1 MFRNIRRSEATE
13 LFSFRSSNHTST
25 YIQDNIFTIMQQPHQ
40 IYLTRFQQQSLYMG
54 ARDERDIAARRTGKT
69 DGLVAPYVWMTS
81 NSMPGMLGAWVAVSR
96 QQGFSK
102 TIPGT
107 MAAMERMFG
116 FQIGIH
122 MGWGRPPK
130 HVRPSIF
137 KPKSYEN
144 IIWFANGA
152 QWALIS
158 LSQTASANS
167 YTFSACVGDECRF
180 FPKKKV
186 DEELMPA
193 LSGQTHPLGDINFS
207 DYNPLY
213 RSTRFVSDASL
224 TAKGSWL
231 EREDEKLDLEIET
244 GRFKGKTYRWVQN
257 ELEEYADKI
266 IRYNDLLYNAKKTGH
281 SLRVVSVE
289 EKTMIRAVALKMLKH
304 EGMFRILPNHG
315 NRITKNMVDMAVY
328 YKLVTAED
336 AELIYDYEYLI
347 TPDEDFEMQMFL
359 RSKKFQDDYLRELR
373 RSAFVVRRA
382 STLENVD
389 VLGEEYIRQMKRDL
403 PPYTFMVS
411 ILNVKIKKSN
421 DGFYS
426 NLDIDHVHGYIPD
439 EIDPL
444 SQANFRT
451 EKATGIIGGKKIT
464 SESYQPDFKE
474 LSERNDC
481 RMDADCV
488 NDLPLYLAFDYNANI
503 NTLVVGQVYQRDG
516 VEAVNV
522 IKSFYVKNE
531 RKLRELV
538 DDFSHYY
545 APKRAVNR
553 DVVYYYDATAKQ
565 GASYALTDERFYQ
578 AVIKELERN
587 GWNVT
592 AIDMGVPEK
601 HEVKHRII
609 NNALAGIEYPAIRI
623 NQTQNPD
630 LIIAL
635 QLCEVSI
642 GYQGFRKDKSQEK
655 KAETED
661 NLPLQ
666 QRTDFTDAFDSL
678 YLGCKFWRGNIG
690 WFVLPDGRNV

>member
-1 MFRNIRRSEATE
+1 
-13 LFSFRSSNHTST
+13 
-25 YIQDNIFTIMQQPHQ
+25 MQQPHQ

-231 EREDEKLDLEIET
+231 EREDEKLDLEIEM
-244 GRFKGKTYRWVQN
+244 GKFKGKTYRWVQG
-257 ELEEYADKI
+257 ELEDYADKV

-281 SLRVVSVE
+281 TPHVVPAEV
-289 EKTMIRAVALKMLKH
+289 KTMIRAVALKMLKH

-315 NRITKNMVDMAVY
+315 KKITKNMVDMAVN
-328 YKLVTAED
+328 YKLVTADD
-336 AELIYDYEYLI
+336 AELIYDYEYLL
-347 TPDEDFEMQMFL
+347 TPEEDFEMQMFL
-359 RSKKFQDDYLRELR
+359 RSKKFQDEYLRELR

-426 NLDIDHVHGYIPD
+426 NLDIDHVHGYIND
-439 EIDPL
+439 SVIDPL
-444 SQANFRT
+444 TMANWST
-451 EKATGIIGGKKIT
+451 QKATGIIDGKKIT
-464 SESYQPDFKE
+464 SESYQPDLKE

-516 VEAVNV
+516 VEAVNI

-538 DDFSHYY
+538 DDFSRYY

-553 DVVYYYDATAKQ
+553 DVVYFYDATAKQ

-609 NNALAGIEYPAIRI
+609 NNGLAGIEYPAIRI
-623 NQTQNPD
+623 NQLNNPD
-630 LIIAL
+630 LIIAM

-655 KAETED
+655 KPETEE

>member
-1 MFRNIRRSEATE
+1 
-13 LFSFRSSNHTST
+13 
-25 YIQDNIFTIMQQPHQ
+25 MQQPHQ

-257 ELEEYADKI
+257 ELEEYADKV

-289 EKTMIRAVALKMLKH
+289 EKTIIRAVALKMLKH

-315 NRITKNMVDMAVY
+315 NRITKNMVDMAVN

-336 AELIYDYEYLI
+336 AKLIYDYEYLI

-464 SESYQPDFKE
+464 SESYQPDLKE

-481 RMDADCV
+481 RMDSDCV

-516 VEAVNV
+516 LEAVNV

-609 NNALAGIEYPAIRI
+609 NNGLAGIEYPAIRI
-623 NQTQNPD
+623 NQPNNPD

>member
-1 MFRNIRRSEATE
+1 
-13 LFSFRSSNHTST
+13 
-25 YIQDNIFTIMQQPHQ
+25 MQQPHQ

-257 ELEEYADKI
+257 ELEEYADKV

-289 EKTMIRAVALKMLKH
+289 EKTIIRAVALKMLKH

-315 NRITKNMVDMAVY
+315 KKITKNMVDMAVN

-464 SESYQPDFKE
+464 AESYQPDLKE

-481 RMDADCV
+481 RMDSDCI

-609 NNALAGIEYPAIRI
+609 NNGLAGIEYPAIRI
-623 NQTQNPD
+623 NQPNNPD

-655 KAETED
+655 KPETED

>member
-1 MFRNIRRSEATE
+1 
-13 LFSFRSSNHTST
+13 
-25 YIQDNIFTIMQQPHQ
+25 MQQPHQ

-257 ELEEYADKI
+257 ELEEYADKV

-289 EKTMIRAVALKMLKH
+289 EKTIIRAVALKMLKH

-315 NRITKNMVDMAVY
+315 KKITKNMVDMAVN

-464 SESYQPDFKE
+464 SESYQPDLKE

-481 RMDADCV
+481 RMDSDCV

-516 VEAVNV
+516 LEAVNV

-553 DVVYYYDATAKQ
+553 DVVYFYDATAKQ

-578 AVIKELERN
+578 AVIKELEHN

-609 NNALAGIEYPAIRI
+609 NNGLAGIEYPAIRI
-623 NQTQNPD
+623 NQPNNPD

>member
-1 MFRNIRRSEATE
+1 
-13 LFSFRSSNHTST
+13 
-25 YIQDNIFTIMQQPHQ
+25 MQQPHQ

-257 ELEEYADKI
+257 ELEEYADKV

-289 EKTMIRAVALKMLKH
+289 EKTIIRAVTLKMLKH

-315 NRITKNMVDMAVY
+315 KKITKNMVDMAVN

-464 SESYQPDFKE
+464 SESYQPDLKE

-481 RMDADCV
+481 RMDSDCV

-516 VEAVNV
+516 LEAVNV

-553 DVVYYYDATAKQ
+553 DVVYFYDATAKQ

-592 AIDMGVPEK
+592 AIDMGVPEQ

-609 NNALAGIEYPAIRI
+609 NNGLAGIEYPAIRI
-623 NQTQNPD
+623 NQPNNPD
-630 LIIAL
+630 LIIAM

-655 KAETED
+655 KPETED

>member
-1 MFRNIRRSEATE
+1 
-13 LFSFRSSNHTST
+13 
-25 YIQDNIFTIMQQPHQ
+25 MQQPHQ

-257 ELEEYADKI
+257 KLEEYADKV

-289 EKTMIRAVALKMLKH
+289 EKTIIRAVALKMLKH

-315 NRITKNMVDMAVY
+315 NRITKNMVDMAVN

-336 AELIYDYEYLI
+336 AKLIYDYEYLI

-464 SESYQPDFKE
+464 SESYQPDLKE

-481 RMDADCV
+481 RMDSDCV

-516 VEAVNV
+516 LEAVNV

-553 DVVYYYDATAKQ
+553 DVVYFYDATAKQ

-592 AIDMGVPEK
+592 AIDMGVPEQ

-609 NNALAGIEYPAIRI
+609 NNGLAGIEYPAIRI
-623 NQTQNPD
+623 NQPNNPD
-630 LIIAL
+630 LIIAM

-655 KAETED
+655 KPETED

>member
-1 MFRNIRRSEATE
+1 
-13 LFSFRSSNHTST
+13 
-25 YIQDNIFTIMQQPHQ
+25 MQQPHQ

-257 ELEEYADKI
+257 ELEEYADKV

-289 EKTMIRAVALKMLKH
+289 EKTIIRAVALKMLKH

-315 NRITKNMVDMAVY
+315 NRITKNMVDMAVN

-464 SESYQPDFKE
+464 SESYQPDLKE

-481 RMDADCV
+481 RMDSDCV

-516 VEAVNV
+516 LEAVNV

-553 DVVYYYDATAKQ
+553 DVVYFYDATAKQ

-592 AIDMGVPEK
+592 AIDMGVPEQ

-609 NNALAGIEYPAIRI
+609 NNGLAGIEYPAIRI
-623 NQTQNPD
+623 NQPNNPD
-630 LIIAL
+630 LIIAM

-655 KAETED
+655 KPETED

>member
-1 MFRNIRRSEATE
+1 
-13 LFSFRSSNHTST
+13 
-25 YIQDNIFTIMQQPHQ
+25 MQQPHQ

-257 ELEEYADKI
+257 ELEEYADKV

-289 EKTMIRAVALKMLKH
+289 EKTIIRAVALKMLKH

-315 NRITKNMVDMAVY
+315 NRITKNMVDMAVN

-464 SESYQPDFKE
+464 AESYQPDLKE

-481 RMDADCV
+481 RMDSDCI

-553 DVVYYYDATAKQ
+553 DVVYFYDATAKQ

-609 NNALAGIEYPAIRI
+609 NNGLAGIEYPAIRI
-623 NQTQNPD
+623 NQPNNPD

-655 KAETED
+655 KPETED

>member
-1 MFRNIRRSEATE
+1 
-13 LFSFRSSNHTST
+13 
-25 YIQDNIFTIMQQPHQ
+25 MQQPHQ

-224 TAKGSWL
+224 TEKGSWL

-244 GRFKGKTYRWVQN
+244 GKFKGKTYRWVQG
-257 ELEEYADKI
+257 ELEDYADKV

-281 SLRVVSVE
+281 TPHVVPAEV
-289 EKTMIRAVALKMLKH
+289 KTMIRAVALKMLKH

-315 NRITKNMVDMAVY
+315 KKITKNMVDMAVN

-336 AELIYDYEYLI
+336 AELIYDYEYLL
-347 TPDEDFEMQMFL
+347 TPEEDFEMQMFL

-426 NLDIDHVHGYIPD
+426 NLDIDHVHGYIND
-439 EIDPL
+439 SGIDPL
-444 SQANFRT
+444 TMANWST
-451 EKATGIIGGKKIT
+451 QKATGIIDGKKIT
-464 SESYQPDFKE
+464 SESYQPDLKE

-538 DDFSHYY
+538 DDFSRYY

-553 DVVYYYDATAKQ
+553 DVVYYYDSTAKQ

-609 NNALAGIEYPAIRI
+609 NNGLAGIEYPAIRI
-623 NQTQNPD
+623 NQLNNPD

-655 KAETED
+655 KPETEE

-666 QRTDFTDAFDSL
+666 QRTDFTDAFDTL

>member
-1 MFRNIRRSEATE
+1 
-13 LFSFRSSNHTST
+13 
-25 YIQDNIFTIMQQPHQ
+25 MQQPHQ

-231 EREDEKLDLEIET
+231 EREDEKLDWEIET

-257 ELEEYADKI
+257 ELEEYADKV

-289 EKTMIRAVALKMLKH
+289 EKTIIRAVALKMLKH

-315 NRITKNMVDMAVY
+315 KKITKNMVDMAVN

-444 SQANFRT
+444 SQAKFRT

-464 SESYQPDFKE
+464 AESYQPDLKE

-481 RMDADCV
+481 RMDSDCI

-587 GWNVT
+587 GWKVT

-609 NNALAGIEYPAIRI
+609 NNGLAGIEYPAIRI
-623 NQTQNPD
+623 NQPNNPD

-655 KAETED
+655 KPETED

>member
-1 MFRNIRRSEATE
+1 
-13 LFSFRSSNHTST
+13 
-25 YIQDNIFTIMQQPHQ
+25 MQQPHL
-40 IYLTRFQQQSLYMG
+40 IYLTKFQQQSLYMS
-54 ARDERDIAARRTGKT
+54 AKDERVIAARRVGKT
-69 DGLVAPYVWMTS
+69 DGLVAPYVWMAS

-96 QQGFSK
+96 QQGFGK

-116 FQIGIH
+116 FTQGIH
-122 MGWGRPPK
+122 FGWGRPPK
-130 HVRPSIF
+130 HAREAIF
-137 KPKSYEN
+137 KPKSYDN

-152 QWALIS
+152 QWVLIS

-167 YTFSACVGDECRF
+167 YTFSAMVGDEARF
-180 FPKKKV
+180 FPYKKV
-186 DEELMPA
+186 TDELMPA
-193 LSGQTHPLGDINFS
+193 LSGQTHPLGNINFT

-213 RSTRFVSDASL
+213 KSTRFLSDASL
-224 TAKGSWL
+224 TTKGSWL
-231 EREDEKLDLEIET
+231 EREEEKLDLTIES
-244 GRFKGKTYRWVQN
+244 GKFQGKTYRWVQ
-257 ELEEYADKI
+257 EQLEDYANKI
-266 IRYNDLLYNAKKTGH
+266 IRYNDLIYNAKKTGH
-281 SLRVVSVE
+281 TPHAVPHDLRLMV
-289 EKTMIRAVALKMLKH
+289 RAIALKMIKH
-304 EGMFRILPNHG
+304 EGQFKILPNHG
-315 NRITKNMVDMAVY
+315 NQLTKNMVDMAVN
-328 YKLVTAED
+328 YKLVDAAD
-336 AELIYDYEYLI
+336 AELIYDYEYLF
-347 TPDEDFEMQMFL
+347 TEEEWWEMQMFD
-359 RSKKFQDDYLRELR
+359 KADKFRDDYLRELR
-373 RSAFVVRRA
+373 RSAFLVRRA
-382 STLENVD
+382 STLDNVD
-389 VLGEEYIRQMKRDL
+389 LLTEDYIRTMKRDL
-403 PPYTFMVS
+403 PNYTFMVS

-426 NLDIDHVHGYIPD
+426 NLDIDHVHGYTCD

-444 SQANFRT
+444 SQANWST
-451 EKATGIIGGKKIT
+451 KKATGIIGGKKIT

-481 RMDADCV
+481 RMDSDCV

-516 VEAVNV
+516 MEAVNV

-553 DVVYYYDATAKQ
+553 DVVYFYDATAKQ

-630 LIIAL
+630 LIIAM

>member
-1 MFRNIRRSEATE
+1 
-13 LFSFRSSNHTST
+13 
-25 YIQDNIFTIMQQPHQ
+25 MQQPHQ

-130 HVRPSIF
+130 QVRPSIF

-244 GRFKGKTYRWVQN
+244 GKFKGKTYRWVQS
-257 ELEEYADKI
+257 ELEDYADKV
-266 IRYNDLLYNAKKTGH
+266 IRYNDLLYNARKTGH
-281 SLRVVSVE
+281 TPHVVPAEV
-289 EKTMIRAVALKMLKH
+289 KAMIRAVALKMLKH

-315 NRITKNMVDMAVY
+315 KKITKNMVDMAVN

-347 TPDEDFEMQMFL
+347 TPEEDFEMQMFL
-359 RSKKFQDDYLRELR
+359 RSKKFQDGYLRELR

-464 SESYQPDFKE
+464 SESYQPDLKE

-538 DDFSHYY
+538 DDFSRYY
-545 APKRAVNR
+545 SPKRAVNR
-553 DVVYYYDATAKQ
+553 DVVYFYDATAKQ

-592 AIDMGVPEK
+592 GIDMGVPEK

-609 NNALAGIEYPAIRI
+609 NNGLAGIEYPAIRI
-623 NQTQNPD
+623 NQLNNPD
-630 LIIAL
+630 LIIAM

-655 KAETED
+655 KPETEE

>member
-1 MFRNIRRSEATE
+1 
-13 LFSFRSSNHTST
+13 
-25 YIQDNIFTIMQQPHQ
+25 MQQPHQ

-257 ELEEYADKI
+257 ELEEYADKV
-266 IRYNDLLYNAKKTGH
+266 IRYNDLLYNAKKMGH

-289 EKTMIRAVALKMLKH
+289 EKTIIRAVALKMLKH

-315 NRITKNMVDMAVY
+315 KRITKNMVDMAVN

-464 SESYQPDFKE
+464 SESYQPDLKE

-481 RMDADCV
+481 RMDSDCV

-553 DVVYYYDATAKQ
+553 DVVYFYDSTAKQ

-623 NQTQNPD
+623 NQPNNPD

>member
-1 MFRNIRRSEATE
+1 
-13 LFSFRSSNHTST
+13 
-25 YIQDNIFTIMQQPHQ
+25 MQQPHQ
-40 IYLTRFQQQSLYMG
+40 IYLTRFQQQSLYMS

-244 GRFKGKTYRWVQN
+244 GKFKGKTYRWVQG
-257 ELEEYADKI
+257 ELEDYADKV

-281 SLRVVSVE
+281 APHVVPAEV
-289 EKTMIRAVALKMLKH
+289 KTMIRAVALKMLKH

-315 NRITKNMVDMAVY
+315 KKITKNMVDMAVN

-336 AELIYDYEYLI
+336 AELIYDYEYLL
-347 TPDEDFEMQMFL
+347 TPEEDFEMQMFL
-359 RSKKFQDDYLRELR
+359 RSKKFLDGYLRELR

-426 NLDIDHVHGYIPD
+426 NLDIDHVHGYIND
-439 EIDPL
+439 SGIDPL
-444 SQANFRT
+444 TMANWST
-451 EKATGIIGGKKIT
+451 QKATGIIDGKKIT
-464 SESYQPDFKE
+464 SESYQPDLKE

-538 DDFSHYY
+538 DDFSRYY

-553 DVVYYYDATAKQ
+553 DVVYFYDATAKQ

-592 AIDMGVPEK
+592 GIDMGVPEK

-609 NNALAGIEYPAIRI
+609 NNGLAGIEYPAIRI
-623 NQTQNPD
+623 NQLNNPD
-630 LIIAL
+630 LIIAM

-655 KAETED
+655 KPETEE

>member
-1 MFRNIRRSEATE
+1 
-13 LFSFRSSNHTST
+13 
-25 YIQDNIFTIMQQPHQ
+25 MQQPHQ
-40 IYLTRFQQQSLYMG
+40 IYLTRFQQQSLYMS

-144 IIWFANGA
+144 IIWFANGS

-244 GRFKGKTYRWVQN
+244 GKFKGKTYRWVQG
-257 ELEEYADKI
+257 ELEDYADKV

-281 SLRVVSVE
+281 TPHVVPAEV
-289 EKTMIRAVALKMLKH
+289 KAMIRAVALKMLKH

-315 NRITKNMVDMAVY
+315 KKITKNMVDMAVN

-336 AELIYDYEYLI
+336 AELIYDYEYLL
-347 TPDEDFEMQMFL
+347 TPEEDFEMQMFL

-426 NLDIDHVHGYIPD
+426 NLDIDHVHGYIND
-439 EIDPL
+439 SGIDPL
-444 SQANFRT
+444 TMANWST
-451 EKATGIIGGKKIT
+451 QNATGIIDGKKIT
-464 SESYQPDFKE
+464 SESYQPDLKE

-538 DDFSHYY
+538 DDFSRYY

-553 DVVYYYDATAKQ
+553 DVVYFYDATAKQ

-609 NNALAGIEYPAIRI
+609 NNGLAGIEYPAIRI
-623 NQTQNPD
+623 NQLNNPD
-630 LIIAL
+630 LIIAM

-655 KAETED
+655 KPETEE

>member
-1 MFRNIRRSEATE
+1 
-13 LFSFRSSNHTST
+13 
-25 YIQDNIFTIMQQPHQ
+25 MQQPHQ

-257 ELEEYADKI
+257 ELEEYADKV

-289 EKTMIRAVALKMLKH
+289 EKTIIRAVALKMLKH

-315 NRITKNMVDMAVY
+315 NRITKNMVDMAVN

-464 SESYQPDFKE
+464 SESYQPDLKE

-481 RMDADCV
+481 RMDSDCV

-553 DVVYYYDATAKQ
+553 DVVYYYDSTAKQ
-565 GASYALTDERFYQ
+565 GASYALTDERYYQ

-592 AIDMGVPEK
+592 AIDMGVPER

-609 NNALAGIEYPAIRI
+609 NNGLAGIEYPAIRI
-623 NQTQNPD
+623 NQPNNPD

-655 KAETED
+655 KPETED

>member
-1 MFRNIRRSEATE
+1 
-13 LFSFRSSNHTST
+13 
-25 YIQDNIFTIMQQPHQ
+25 MQQPHQ

-207 DYNPLY
+207 DYNPFY

-231 EREDEKLDLEIET
+231 EREDEKLNLKIET
-244 GRFKGKTYRWVQN
+244 GMFKGKTYRWVQS
-257 ELEEYADKI
+257 ELEDYADKV
-266 IRYNDLLYNAKKTGH
+266 IRYNDLLYNARKTGH
-281 SLRVVSVE
+281 TPHVVPAEV
-289 EKTMIRAVALKMLKH
+289 KTMIRAVALKMLKH

-315 NRITKNMVDMAVY
+315 KKITKNMVDMAVN

-347 TPDEDFEMQMFL
+347 TPEEDFEMQMFL
-359 RSKKFQDDYLRELR
+359 RSKKFQDGYLRELR

-481 RMDADCV
+481 RMDADCM

-545 APKRAVNR
+545 APKRAVKR
-553 DVVYYYDATAKQ
+553 DVVYFYDATAKQ

-578 AVIKELERN
+578 AVIKELKRN
-587 GWNVT
+587 GWDVT

-609 NNALAGIEYPAIRI
+609 NNGLAGIEYPAIRI
-623 NQTQNPD
+623 NQPNNPD
-630 LIIAL
+630 LIIAM

-655 KAETED
+655 KPETEE

-678 YLGCKFWRGNIG
+678 YLGCKFWRSNIC
-690 WFVLPDGRNV
+690 WFVLPNGRNV

>member
-1 MFRNIRRSEATE
+1 
-13 LFSFRSSNHTST
+13 
-25 YIQDNIFTIMQQPHQ
+25 MQQPHQ

-244 GRFKGKTYRWVQN
+244 GKFKGKTYRWVQG
-257 ELEEYADKI
+257 ELEDYADKV

-281 SLRVVSVE
+281 TPHVVPAEV
-289 EKTMIRAVALKMLKH
+289 KTMIRAVALKMLKH
-304 EGMFRILPNHG
+304 EGIFRILPNHG
-315 NRITKNMVDMAVY
+315 KKITKNMVDMAVN

-336 AELIYDYEYLI
+336 AELIYDYEYLL
-347 TPDEDFEMQMFL
+347 TPEEDFEMQMFL
-359 RSKKFQDDYLRELR
+359 RSKKFQDEYLRELR

-464 SESYQPDFKE
+464 SESYQPDLKE

-545 APKRAVNR
+545 APKRAVKR
-553 DVVYYYDATAKQ
+553 DVVYFYDATAKQ

-578 AVIKELERN
+578 AVIKELKRN
-587 GWNVT
+587 GWDVT

-609 NNALAGIEYPAIRI
+609 NNGLAGIEYPAIRI
-623 NQTQNPD
+623 NQPNNPD
-630 LIIAL
+630 LIIAM

-655 KAETED
+655 KPETEE

-678 YLGCKFWRGNIG
+678 YLGCKFWRSNIC

>member
-1 MFRNIRRSEATE
+1 MSADFKSAGTPNGRKDAAK
-13 LFSFRSSNHTST
+13 ST
-25 YIQDNIFTIMQQPHQ
+25 YIQDNNFTIMQQPHQ

-213 RSTRFVSDASL
+213 CSTRFVSDASL

-244 GRFKGKTYRWVQN
+244 GKFKGKTYRWVQG
-257 ELEEYADKI
+257 ELEDYADKV

-281 SLRVVSVE
+281 TPHVVPAEV
-289 EKTMIRAVALKMLKH
+289 KTMIRAVVLKMLKH

-315 NRITKNMVDMAVY
+315 KKITKNMVDMAVN

-336 AELIYDYEYLI
+336 AELIYDYEYLL
-347 TPDEDFEMQMFL
+347 TPEEDFEMQMFL
-359 RSKKFQDDYLRELR
+359 RSKKFQDEYLRELR

-464 SESYQPDFKE
+464 AESYQPDLKE

-481 RMDADCV
+481 RMDSDCV

-592 AIDMGVPEK
+592 AIDMGVPEQ

-609 NNALAGIEYPAIRI
+609 NNGLAGIEYPAIRI
-623 NQTQNPD
+623 NQPNNPD

-655 KAETED
+655 KPETED

>member
-1 MFRNIRRSEATE
+1 
-13 LFSFRSSNHTST
+13 
-25 YIQDNIFTIMQQPHQ
+25 MQQPHQ

-224 TAKGSWL
+224 TAKSSWL
-231 EREDEKLDLEIET
+231 EREEEKLDLEIET
-244 GRFKGKTYRWVQN
+244 GMFKGKTYRWVQG
-257 ELEEYADKI
+257 ELEEYADKV

-281 SLRVVSVE
+281 TPHVVPAKV
-289 EKTMIRAVALKMLKH
+289 KTMIRAVALKMLKH

-315 NRITKNMVDMAVY
+315 QKVTKNMVDMAVN

-336 AELIYDYEYLI
+336 AELIYDYEYLL
-347 TPDEDFEMQMFL
+347 TPEEDFEMQMFL
-359 RSKKFQDDYLRELR
+359 RSKKFQDEYLRELR

-464 SESYQPDFKE
+464 AESYQPDLKE

-481 RMDADCV
+481 RMDSDCI

-609 NNALAGIEYPAIRI
+609 NDGLAGIEYPAIRI
-623 NQTQNPD
+623 NQPNNPD

-655 KAETED
+655 KPETED

>member
-1 MFRNIRRSEATE
+1 
-13 LFSFRSSNHTST
+13 
-25 YIQDNIFTIMQQPHQ
+25 MQQPHQ

-257 ELEEYADKI
+257 ELEEYADKV

-289 EKTMIRAVALKMLKH
+289 EKTIIRAVALKMLKH

-315 NRITKNMVDMAVY
+315 KEITKNMVDMAVN

-464 SESYQPDFKE
+464 AESYQPDLKE

-481 RMDADCV
+481 RMDSDCI

-553 DVVYYYDATAKQ
+553 DVVYFYDSTAKQ
-565 GASYALTDERFYQ
+565 GASYALTDERYYQ

-592 AIDMGVPEK
+592 AIDMGVPER

-623 NQTQNPD
+623 NQPNNPD

>member
-1 MFRNIRRSEATE
+1 
-13 LFSFRSSNHTST
+13 
-25 YIQDNIFTIMQQPHQ
+25 MQQPHQ

-244 GRFKGKTYRWVQN
+244 GKFKGKTYRWVQG
-257 ELEEYADKI
+257 ELEDYADKV
-266 IRYNDLLYNAKKTGH
+266 IRYNDLLYNAKKTRH
-281 SLRVVSVE
+281 TPHVVPAEV
-289 EKTMIRAVALKMLKH
+289 KTMIRAVALKMLKH

-315 NRITKNMVDMAVY
+315 KKITKNMVDMAVN

-336 AELIYDYEYLI
+336 AELIYDYEYLL
-347 TPDEDFEMQMFL
+347 TPEEDFEMQMFL
-359 RSKKFQDDYLRELR
+359 RSKKFQDEYLRELR

-426 NLDIDHVHGYIPD
+426 NLDIDHVHGYIND
-439 EIDPL
+439 SGIDPL
-444 SQANFRT
+444 TMANWST
-451 EKATGIIGGKKIT
+451 QKATGIIDGKKIT
-464 SESYQPDFKE
+464 SESYQPDLKE

-531 RKLRELV
+531 RKLR
-538 DDFSHYY
+538 
-545 APKRAVNR
+545 
-553 DVVYYYDATAKQ
+553 DVVYFYDATAKQ

-578 AVIKELERN
+578 AVIKELKRN

-592 AIDMGVPEK
+592 GIDMGVPEK

-609 NNALAGIEYPAIRI
+609 NNGLAGIEYPAIRI
-623 NQTQNPD
+623 NQLNNPD
-630 LIIAL
+630 LIIAM

-655 KAETED
+655 KPETEE

>member
-1 MFRNIRRSEATE
+1 
-13 LFSFRSSNHTST
+13 
-25 YIQDNIFTIMQQPHQ
+25 MQQPHQ

-257 ELEEYADKI
+257 ELEEYADKV

-289 EKTMIRAVALKMLKH
+289 EKTIIRAVALKMLKH

-315 NRITKNMVDMAVY
+315 NRITKNMVDMAVN

-464 SESYQPDFKE
+464 SESYQPDLKE

-481 RMDADCV
+481 RMDSDCI

-609 NNALAGIEYPAIRI
+609 NNGLAGIEYPAIRI
-623 NQTQNPD
+623 NQPNNPD

>member
-1 MFRNIRRSEATE
+1 
-13 LFSFRSSNHTST
+13 
-25 YIQDNIFTIMQQPHQ
+25 MQQPHQ

-257 ELEEYADKI
+257 ELEEYADKV

-289 EKTMIRAVALKMLKH
+289 EKTIIRAVALKMLKH

-315 NRITKNMVDMAVY
+315 KRITKNMVDMAVN

-464 SESYQPDFKE
+464 SESYQPDLKE

-531 RKLRELV
+531 RKLRDLV

-609 NNALAGIEYPAIRI
+609 NNGLAGIEYPAIRI
-623 NQTQNPD
+623 NQPNNPD

-655 KAETED
+655 KPETEE

>member
-1 MFRNIRRSEATE
+1 
-13 LFSFRSSNHTST
+13 
-25 YIQDNIFTIMQQPHQ
+25 MQQPHQ

-257 ELEEYADKI
+257 ELEEYADNV

-289 EKTMIRAVALKMLKH
+289 EKTIIRAVALKMLKH

-315 NRITKNMVDMAVY
+315 KKITKNMVDMAVN

-464 SESYQPDFKE
+464 AESYQPDLKE

-481 RMDADCV
+481 RMDSDCI

-587 GWNVT
+587 GWKVT

-609 NNALAGIEYPAIRI
+609 NNGLAGIEYPAIRI
-623 NQTQNPD
+623 NQPNNPD

-655 KAETED
+655 KPETED

>member
-1 MFRNIRRSEATE
+1 
-13 LFSFRSSNHTST
+13 
-25 YIQDNIFTIMQQPHQ
+25 MQQPHQ
-40 IYLTRFQQQSLYMG
+40 IYLTRFQQQSLYMS

-244 GRFKGKTYRWVQN
+244 GKFKGKTYRWVQG
-257 ELEEYADKI
+257 ELEDYADKV

-281 SLRVVSVE
+281 TPHVVPAEV
-289 EKTMIRAVALKMLKH
+289 KTMIRAVALKMLKH

-315 NRITKNMVDMAVY
+315 KKITKNMVDMAVN

-336 AELIYDYEYLI
+336 AELIYDYEYLL
-347 TPDEDFEMQMFL
+347 TPEEDFEMQMFL

-481 RMDADCV
+481 RMDADCM

-545 APKRAVNR
+545 APKRAVKR
-553 DVVYYYDATAKQ
+553 DVVYFYDSTAKQ

-578 AVIKELERN
+578 AVIKELKRN
-587 GWNVT
+587 GWDVT

-609 NNALAGIEYPAIRI
+609 NNGLAGIEYPAIRI
-623 NQTQNPD
+623 NQPNNPD
-630 LIIAL
+630 LIIAM

-655 KAETED
+655 KPETEE

-678 YLGCKFWRGNIG
+678 YLGCKFWRSNIC
-690 WFVLPDGRNV
+690 WFVLPNGRNV

>member
-1 MFRNIRRSEATE
+1 
-13 LFSFRSSNHTST
+13 
-25 YIQDNIFTIMQQPHQ
+25 MQQPHQ

-244 GRFKGKTYRWVQN
+244 GIFKGKTYRWVQG
-257 ELEEYADKI
+257 ELEDYADKV

-281 SLRVVSVE
+281 TPHVAPAEV
-289 EKTMIRAVALKMLKH
+289 KTMIRAVALKMLKH

-315 NRITKNMVDMAVY
+315 KKITKNMVDMAVN
-328 YKLVTAED
+328 YKLVTADD
-336 AELIYDYEYLI
+336 AELIYDYEYLL
-347 TPDEDFEMQMFL
+347 TPEEDFEMQMFL
-359 RSKKFQDDYLRELR
+359 RSKKFQDGYLRELR

-426 NLDIDHVHGYIPD
+426 NLDIDHVHGYIND
-439 EIDPL
+439 SGIDPL
-444 SQANFRT
+444 TMANWST
-451 EKATGIIGGKKIT
+451 QKATGIIDGKKIT
-464 SESYQPDFKE
+464 SESYQPDLKE

-538 DDFSHYY
+538 DDFSRYY

-553 DVVYYYDATAKQ
+553 DVVYFYDATAKQ

-609 NNALAGIEYPAIRI
+609 NNGLAGIEYPAIRI
-623 NQTQNPD
+623 NQLNNPD
-630 LIIAL
+630 LIIAM

-655 KAETED
+655 KPETEE

>member
-1 MFRNIRRSEATE
+1 
-13 LFSFRSSNHTST
+13 
-25 YIQDNIFTIMQQPHQ
+25 MQQPHQ

-231 EREDEKLDLEIET
+231 EREEEKLDLEIET
-244 GRFKGKTYRWVQN
+244 GMFKGKTYRWVQG
-257 ELEEYADKI
+257 ELEEYADKV

-281 SLRVVSVE
+281 TPHVVPAEV
-289 EKTMIRAVALKMLKH
+289 KTMIRAVALKMLKH

-315 NRITKNMVDMAVY
+315 QKVTKNMVDMAVN

-336 AELIYDYEYLI
+336 AELIYDYEYLL
-347 TPDEDFEMQMFL
+347 TPEEDFEMQMFL
-359 RSKKFQDDYLRELR
+359 RSKKFQDEYLRELR

-426 NLDIDHVHGYIPD
+426 NLDIDHVHGYIPE

-464 SESYQPDFKE
+464 AESYQPDLKE

-481 RMDADCV
+481 RMDSDCI

-609 NNALAGIEYPAIRI
+609 NDGLAGIEYPAIRI
-623 NQTQNPD
+623 NQPNNPD

-655 KAETED
+655 KPETED

>member
-1 MFRNIRRSEATE
+1 
-13 LFSFRSSNHTST
+13 
-25 YIQDNIFTIMQQPHQ
+25 MQKPHQ

-244 GRFKGKTYRWVQN
+244 GKFKGKTYRWVQG
-257 ELEEYADKI
+257 ELEDYADKV

-281 SLRVVSVE
+281 TPHVVPAEV
-289 EKTMIRAVALKMLKH
+289 KAMIRAVALKMLKH

-315 NRITKNMVDMAVY
+315 KKITKNMVDMAVN

-336 AELIYDYEYLI
+336 AELIYDYEYLL
-347 TPDEDFEMQMFL
+347 TPEEDFEMQMFL

-426 NLDIDHVHGYIPD
+426 NLDIDHVHGYIND
-439 EIDPL
+439 SGIDPL
-444 SQANFRT
+444 TMANWST
-451 EKATGIIGGKKIT
+451 QQATGIIDGKKIT
-464 SESYQPDFKE
+464 SESYQPDLKE

-538 DDFSHYY
+538 DDFSRYY

-553 DVVYYYDATAKQ
+553 DVVYFYDATAKQ

-609 NNALAGIEYPAIRI
+609 NNGLAGIEYPAIRI
-623 NQTQNPD
+623 NQLNNPD
-630 LIIAL
+630 LIIAM

-655 KAETED
+655 KPETEE

-690 WFVLPDGRNV
+690 WFVLPDGKNV

>member
-1 MFRNIRRSEATE
+1 
-13 LFSFRSSNHTST
+13 
-25 YIQDNIFTIMQQPHQ
+25 MQQPHQ

-81 NSMPGMLGAWVAVSR
+81 NSMPGMLGAWEAVSR

-257 ELEEYADKI
+257 ELEEYADKV

-289 EKTMIRAVALKMLKH
+289 EKTIIRAVALKMLKH

-315 NRITKNMVDMAVY
+315 KKITKNMVDMAVN

-464 SESYQPDFKE
+464 SESYQPDLKE

-481 RMDADCV
+481 RMDSDCV

-553 DVVYYYDATAKQ
+553 DVVYFYDATAKQ

-587 GWNVT
+587 GWNVQ

-630 LIIAL
+630 LIIAM

>member
-1 MFRNIRRSEATE
+1 
-13 LFSFRSSNHTST
+13 
-25 YIQDNIFTIMQQPHQ
+25 MQQPHQ

-69 DGLVAPYVWMTS
+69 DGLVTPYVWMTS

-257 ELEEYADKI
+257 ELEEYADKV

-289 EKTMIRAVALKMLKH
+289 EKTIIRAVALKMLKH

-315 NRITKNMVDMAVY
+315 KKITKNMVDMAVN

-464 SESYQPDFKE
+464 AESYQPDLKE

-481 RMDADCV
+481 RMDSDCI

-553 DVVYYYDATAKQ
+553 DVVYFYDSTAKQ
-565 GASYALTDERFYQ
+565 GASYALTDERYYQ

-592 AIDMGVPEK
+592 AIDMGVPER

-623 NQTQNPD
+623 NQPNNPD

>member
-1 MFRNIRRSEATE
+1 
-13 LFSFRSSNHTST
+13 
-25 YIQDNIFTIMQQPHQ
+25 MQQPHQ

-257 ELEEYADKI
+257 ELEEYADKV

-281 SLRVVSVE
+281 TPHVVPAEV
-289 EKTMIRAVALKMLKH
+289 KAMIRAVALKMLKH

-315 NRITKNMVDMAVY
+315 KKITKNMVDMAVN

-359 RSKKFQDDYLRELR
+359 RSKKFQNDYLRELR

-464 SESYQPDFKE
+464 AESYQPDLKE

-481 RMDADCV
+481 RMDSDCV

-516 VEAVNV
+516 LEAVNV

-587 GWNVT
+587 GWKVT

-623 NQTQNPD
+623 NQPNNPD

>member
-1 MFRNIRRSEATE
+1 
-13 LFSFRSSNHTST
+13 
-25 YIQDNIFTIMQQPHQ
+25 MQQPHQ

-244 GRFKGKTYRWVQN
+244 GKFKGKTYRWVQG
-257 ELEEYADKI
+257 ELEDYADKV
-266 IRYNDLLYNAKKTGH
+266 IRYNDLLYNAKKTRH
-281 SLRVVSVE
+281 TPHVVPTEV
-289 EKTMIRAVALKMLKH
+289 KTMIRAVALKMLKH

-315 NRITKNMVDMAVY
+315 KKITKNMVDMAVN

-347 TPDEDFEMQMFL
+347 TPEEDFEMQMFL
-359 RSKKFQDDYLRELR
+359 RSKKFQDGYLRELR

-382 STLENVD
+382 STLSNVD
-389 VLGEEYIRQMKRDL
+389 VLSEEYIRQMKRDL

-464 SESYQPDFKE
+464 SESYQPDLKE

-538 DDFSHYY
+538 DDFSRYY

-553 DVVYYYDATAKQ
+553 DVVYFYDATAKQ

-592 AIDMGVPEK
+592 TIDMGVTEK

-609 NNALAGIEYPAIRI
+609 NNGLAGIEYPAIRI
-623 NQTQNPD
+623 NQPNNPD
-630 LIIAL
+630 LIIAM

-655 KAETED
+655 KPETEE

>member
-1 MFRNIRRSEATE
+1 
-13 LFSFRSSNHTST
+13 
-25 YIQDNIFTIMQQPHQ
+25 MQQPHQ

-257 ELEEYADKI
+257 ELEEYADKV

-289 EKTMIRAVALKMLKH
+289 EKTIIRAVALKMLKH

-315 NRITKNMVDMAVY
+315 KKITKNMVDMAVN

-464 SESYQPDFKE
+464 SESYQPDLKE

-481 RMDADCV
+481 RMDSDCI

-516 VEAVNV
+516 LEAVNV

-553 DVVYYYDATAKQ
+553 DVVYFYDATAKQ

-609 NNALAGIEYPAIRI
+609 NNGLAGIEYPAIRI
-623 NQTQNPD
+623 NQPNNPD

>member
-1 MFRNIRRSEATE
+1 
-13 LFSFRSSNHTST
+13 
-25 YIQDNIFTIMQQPHQ
+25 MQQPHQ

-257 ELEEYADKI
+257 ELEEYADKV

-281 SLRVVSVE
+281 TPHVVPAEV
-289 EKTMIRAVALKMLKH
+289 KAMIRAVALKMLKH

-315 NRITKNMVDMAVY
+315 KKITKNMVDMAVN

-347 TPDEDFEMQMFL
+347 TPEEDFEMQMFL

-464 SESYQPDFKE
+464 AESYQPDLKE

-481 RMDADCV
+481 RMDSDCV

-516 VEAVNV
+516 LEAVNV

-587 GWNVT
+587 GWKVT

-623 NQTQNPD
+623 NQPNNPD